1 MDDMKK
7 IEEVPVHEIP
17 EVLEFLDANER
28 LEEFKARN
36 PELLSQLAI
45 LIEDYNNAME
55 NADKAV
61 RAKGVNC
68 GPWEQLTP
76 SVKYDGEKLYSAV
89 GREDFVRLGGVV
101 RQINDYVIDK
111 GVIEAAISANRL
123 PQQIV
128 ELVRTVGRK
137 YKSLPK
143 GQLP

>member
-1 MDDMKK
+1 MSDIKK
-7 IEEVPVHEIP
+7 IEEVSLDAIP
-17 EVLEFLDANER
+17 EVLQFLDANER

-36 PELLSQLAI
+36 PELLGTLNI
-45 LIEDYNNAME
+45 LIEDYNTALE

-76 SVKYDGEKLYSAV
+76 TVKYDGEKLYSAV

-101 RQINDYVIDK
+101 RQVNEYVIDK
-111 GVIEAAISANRL
+111 GTIEAAIAANRL

-137 YKSLPK
+137 YKSIPK